1 MLPQVSSSHHTGQT
15 SSLPSIKSF
24 VTQISH
30 LNKPHKVRLQLI
42 TYPCL
47 CNIYYALSYL
57 FCKYFVVN
65 PLLIQFMC
73 CTLYHTPVYAILII
87 TPLFRIYF
95 VLYPLLILF
104 FFPCCESWKK
114 ATELWPHFCQGHL
127 SKMSLENMFQ
137 WWRHCLFHENWQSP
151 DPQRS
156 LDLRDAKN
164 TDAVRSAKR
173 KKATFDWKSWV
184 LLANF

>member
-30 LNKPHKVRLQLI
+30 LNKSHKVRLQLI

-65 PLLIQFMC
+65 SLLIQFMC

-95 VLYPLLILF
+95 VLYPLLISF
-104 FFPCCESWKK
+104 FRAARVDKK
-114 ATELWPHFCQGHL
+114 QTELCKVTAFLPGTLEQNETGKYVLVVTSLFL
-127 SKMSLENMFQ
+127 S
-137 WWRHCLFHENWQSP
+137 
-151 DPQRS
+151 
-156 LDLRDAKN
+156 
-164 TDAVRSAKR
+164 
-173 KKATFDWKSWV
+173 
-184 LLANF
+184 